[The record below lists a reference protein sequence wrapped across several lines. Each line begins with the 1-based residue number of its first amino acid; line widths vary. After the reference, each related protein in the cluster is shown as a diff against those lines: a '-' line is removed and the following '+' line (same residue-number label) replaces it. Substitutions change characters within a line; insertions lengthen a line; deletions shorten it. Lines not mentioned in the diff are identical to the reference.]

1 MFGAQKPNPFPVVY
15 FHSGWQ
21 SAIRER
27 FCNAICFAS
36 DTFPVEFQ
44 LDLERC
50 ARHVVLCGW
59 VNRKPPPKRMKN
71 GTTNRKSGANG
82 AVPTRR
88 ELLAA
93 HERSI
98 RRTDRLTAEEG
109 FDLLVRAGIVTR
121 DRKLTRRYGG
131 KGENQP
137 SLP

>member
-1 MFGAQKPNPFPVVY
+1 
-15 FHSGWQ
+15 
-21 SAIRER
+21 
-27 FCNAICFAS
+27 
-36 DTFPVEFQ
+36 
-44 LDLERC
+44 
-50 ARHVVLCGW
+50 
-59 VNRKPPPKRMKN
+59 MKN